1 MSNLPKYYFGDIAA
15 EVMAE
20 IADAMQKNDWTD
32 FSIADCESRNHK
44 EHRGELWQCA
54 ECLRLFCCI
63 FLMISTS
70 GLESTKRFPHLPQGP
85 AAASL
90 NGEL

>member
-1 MSNLPKYYFGDIAA
+1 MPEEKNQKGKRPVESAAA
-15 EVMAE
+15 EE
-20 IADAMQKNDWTD
+20 IGTRWP
-32 FSIADCESRNHK
+32 FGS
-44 EHRGELWQCA
+44 
-54 ECLRLFCCI
+54 I